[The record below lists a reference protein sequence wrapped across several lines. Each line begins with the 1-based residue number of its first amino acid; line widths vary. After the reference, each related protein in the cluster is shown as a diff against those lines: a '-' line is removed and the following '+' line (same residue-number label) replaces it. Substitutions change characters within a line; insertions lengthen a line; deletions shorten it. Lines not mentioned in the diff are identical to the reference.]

1 MTLIDTAE
9 MYGGGRSERLVGEA
23 IKGTERGRLF
33 IVSKVL
39 PNNAGRR
46 GIFRSCEESLQ
57 RLGTDYLDL
66 YLLHWRGSVPLAE
79 TVECMEKLERDGLI
93 RGWGVSNFD
102 TDDME
107 ELRRVKGGDGCLV
120 NQVLYHAASRGIEYS
135 LLPQMRERGVALMA
149 YCPLAQGGSLRRG
162 LFRSRAL
169 NDIAARRGATV
180 AQITGTSPETLEQ
193 LYALAHNLYGSQSFA
208 DAETL
213 FRALCLYNPHEPKYW
228 MGLGGSRQAQGRFE
242 GASDAYQMAALTT
255 GLSDP
260 EPLFFAARCL
270 LKMNKKAEAV
280 EGLEGLLGIGDDA
293 NPRHADVHRRA
304 ESLLAL
310 LKGGKTV

>member
-1 MTLIDTAE
+1 MKHIVRLKNGAEVPALGLGTWYLGDDAGRRAREIAALRTGIEKGMTLIDTAE

-79 TVECMEKLERDGLI
+79 TVECMEKLERDGMI

-162 LFRSRAL
+162 LFRSCAL

-180 AQITGTSPETLEQ
+180 AQILLAWTIRGGNVIAIPRSSSPEHTAEN
-193 LYALAHNLYGSQSFA
+193 AGA
-208 DAETL
+208 DAIELTAEEL
-213 FRALCLYNPHEPKYW
+213 
-228 MGLGGSRQAQGRFE
+228 
-242 GASDAYQMAALTT
+242 AAI
-255 GLSDP
+255 DREFAP
-260 EPLFFAARCL
+260 PRRKEPLD
-270 LKMNKKAEAV
+270 
-280 EGLEGLLGIGDDA
+280 IQ
-293 NPRHADVHRRA
+293 
-304 ESLLAL
+304 
-310 LKGGKTV
+310 

>member
-1 MTLIDTAE
+1 MKHIVRLKNGAEVPALGLGTWYLGDDAGRRAREIEALRAGIEKGMTLVDTAE

-23 IKGTERGRLF
+23 IKGIERGRLF

-39 PNNAGRR
+39 PNNAGRS
-46 GIFRSCEESLQ
+46 GIFRSCVESLK
-57 RLGTDYLDL
+57 RISTDYLDL

-107 ELRRVKGGDGCLV
+107 ELRRVKGGEDCLV

-180 AQITGTSPETLEQ
+180 AQILLAWTIRGGNVIAIPRSSSPEHTAEN
-193 LYALAHNLYGSQSFA
+193 AGA
-208 DAETL
+208 DAIELTAEEL
-213 FRALCLYNPHEPKYW
+213 
-228 MGLGGSRQAQGRFE
+228 
-242 GASDAYQMAALTT
+242 AAI
-255 GLSDP
+255 DREFAP
-260 EPLFFAARCL
+260 PRRKEPLD
-270 LKMNKKAEAV
+270 
-280 EGLEGLLGIGDDA
+280 IQ
-293 NPRHADVHRRA
+293 
-304 ESLLAL
+304 
-310 LKGGKTV
+310 

>member
-1 MTLIDTAE
+1 MKHIVKLKNGAEVPALGLGTWYLGDDAGRRAREIAALRTGIEKGMTLIDTAE

-79 TVECMEKLERDGLI
+79 TVECMEKLERDGMI

-180 AQITGTSPETLEQ
+180 AQILLAWAIRDGNTVAIPRSSSPDHTAEN
-193 LYALAHNLYGSQSFA
+193 AGA
-208 DAETL
+208 DAIELTADEL
-213 FRALCLYNPHEPKYW
+213 
-228 MGLGGSRQAQGRFE
+228 
-242 GASDAYQMAALTT
+242 AAI
-255 GLSDP
+255 DREFAP
-260 EPLFFAARCL
+260 PRRKEPLD
-270 LKMNKKAEAV
+270 
-280 EGLEGLLGIGDDA
+280 IQ
-293 NPRHADVHRRA
+293 
-304 ESLLAL
+304 
-310 LKGGKTV
+310 

>member
-1 MTLIDTAE
+1 MKHIVKLKNGAEVPALGLGTWYLGDDAGRRAREIAALRTGIEKGMTLIDTAE

-79 TVECMEKLERDGLI
+79 TVECMEKLARDGLI

-107 ELRRVKGGDGCLV
+107 ELLRVKGGDGCLV
-120 NQVLYHAASRGIEYS
+120 NQVLYHAASRGIEYK
-135 LLPQMRERGVALMA
+135 LLPWMRARGVALMA
-149 YCPLAQGGSLRRG
+149 YCPLAQGGTLRRG

-169 NDIAARRGATV
+169 NDIAARRSATAAQILLAWAIRGGNTV
-180 AQITGTSPETLEQ
+180 AIPRSSSPEHTAEN
-193 LYALAHNLYGSQSFA
+193 AGA
-208 DAETL
+208 DAIELTAEEL
-213 FRALCLYNPHEPKYW
+213 
-228 MGLGGSRQAQGRFE
+228 
-242 GASDAYQMAALTT
+242 AAI
-255 GLSDP
+255 DREFAP
-260 EPLFFAARCL
+260 PRRKEPLD
-270 LKMNKKAEAV
+270 
-280 EGLEGLLGIGDDA
+280 IQ
-293 NPRHADVHRRA
+293 
-304 ESLLAL
+304 
-310 LKGGKTV
+310 

>member
-1 MTLIDTAE
+1 MKHIVRLKNGAEVPALGLGTWYLGDDAGRRAREIAALRTGIEKGMTLVDTAE

-79 TVECMEKLERDGLI
+79 TVECMEKLERDGMI

-120 NQVLYHAASRGIEYS
+120 NQVLYHAASRGIEYE
-135 LLPQMRERGVALMA
+135 LLPWMRARGVALMA
-149 YCPLAQGGSLRRG
+149 YCPLAQGGTLRRG

-180 AQITGTSPETLEQ
+180 AQILLAWAIRGGDTIAIPRSSSPEHTAEN
-193 LYALAHNLYGSQSFA
+193 AGA
-208 DAETL
+208 DAIELTAEEL
-213 FRALCLYNPHEPKYW
+213 
-228 MGLGGSRQAQGRFE
+228 
-242 GASDAYQMAALTT
+242 AAI
-255 GLSDP
+255 DREFAP
-260 EPLFFAARCL
+260 PRRKEPLD
-270 LKMNKKAEAV
+270 
-280 EGLEGLLGIGDDA
+280 IQ
-293 NPRHADVHRRA
+293 
-304 ESLLAL
+304 
-310 LKGGKTV
+310 

>member
-1 MTLIDTAE
+1 MKHIVRLKNGAEIPALGLGTWYLGDDAGRRAREIAALRTGIEKGMALIDTAE

-135 LLPQMRERGVALMA
+135 LLPQMMERGVALMA

-180 AQITGTSPETLEQ
+180 AQILLAWAIRGGDTIAIPRSSSPEHTAEN
-193 LYALAHNLYGSQSFA
+193 AGA
-208 DAETL
+208 DAIELTAEEL
-213 FRALCLYNPHEPKYW
+213 
-228 MGLGGSRQAQGRFE
+228 
-242 GASDAYQMAALTT
+242 AAI
-255 GLSDP
+255 DREFAP
-260 EPLFFAARCL
+260 PRRKEPLD
-270 LKMNKKAEAV
+270 
-280 EGLEGLLGIGDDA
+280 IQ
-293 NPRHADVHRRA
+293 
-304 ESLLAL
+304 
-310 LKGGKTV
+310 

>member
-1 MTLIDTAE
+1 MKHIVRLKNGAEVPALGLGTWYLGDDADRRAREIAALRTGIEKGMTLIDTAE

-79 TVECMEKLERDGLI
+79 TVECMEKLERDGMI

-135 LLPQMRERGVALMA
+135 LLPQMRESGVALMA

-169 NDIAARRGATV
+169 NDIAVRRGATV
-180 AQITGTSPETLEQ
+180 AQILLAWTIRGGNVIAIPRSSSPEHTAEN
-193 LYALAHNLYGSQSFA
+193 AGA
-208 DAETL
+208 DAIELTAEEL
-213 FRALCLYNPHEPKYW
+213 
-228 MGLGGSRQAQGRFE
+228 
-242 GASDAYQMAALTT
+242 AAI
-255 GLSDP
+255 DREFAP
-260 EPLFFAARCL
+260 PRRKEPLD
-270 LKMNKKAEAV
+270 
-280 EGLEGLLGIGDDA
+280 IQ
-293 NPRHADVHRRA
+293 
-304 ESLLAL
+304 
-310 LKGGKTV
+310 

>member
-1 MTLIDTAE
+1 MKHIVKLKNGAEVPALGLGTWYLGDDAGRRAREIAALRTGIEKGMTLIDTAE

-180 AQITGTSPETLEQ
+180 AQILLAWAIRGGNVIAIPRSSSPEHTAEN
-193 LYALAHNLYGSQSFA
+193 AGA
-208 DAETL
+208 DAIELTAEEL
-213 FRALCLYNPHEPKYW
+213 
-228 MGLGGSRQAQGRFE
+228 
-242 GASDAYQMAALTT
+242 AAI
-255 GLSDP
+255 DREFAP
-260 EPLFFAARCL
+260 PRRKEPLD
-270 LKMNKKAEAV
+270 
-280 EGLEGLLGIGDDA
+280 IQ
-293 NPRHADVHRRA
+293 
-304 ESLLAL
+304 
-310 LKGGKTV
+310 

>member
-1 MTLIDTAE
+1 MKHIVKLKNGAEVPALGLGTWYLGDDAGRRAREIAALRTGIEKGMTLIDTAE

-46 GIFRSCEESLQ
+46 GIFRSCEESLK

-102 TDDME
+102 TDDMD

-180 AQITGTSPETLEQ
+180 AQILLAWTIRGGNVIAIPRSSSPEHTAEN
-193 LYALAHNLYGSQSFA
+193 AGA
-208 DAETL
+208 DAIELTAEEL
-213 FRALCLYNPHEPKYW
+213 
-228 MGLGGSRQAQGRFE
+228 
-242 GASDAYQMAALTT
+242 AAI
-255 GLSDP
+255 DREFAP
-260 EPLFFAARCL
+260 PRRKEPLD
-270 LKMNKKAEAV
+270 
-280 EGLEGLLGIGDDA
+280 IQ
-293 NPRHADVHRRA
+293 
-304 ESLLAL
+304 
-310 LKGGKTV
+310 

>member
-1 MTLIDTAE
+1 MKHIVRLKNGAEVPALGLGTWYLGDDAGRRAREIEALRTGIEKGMTLVDTAE
-9 MYGGGRSERLVGEA
+9 MYSGGRSERLVGEA
-23 IKGTERGRLF
+23 IKGIKRGRLF

-79 TVECMEKLERDGLI
+79 TVECMEKLVRDGMI

-180 AQITGTSPETLEQ
+180 AQIL
-193 LYALAHNLYGSQSFA
+193 LAWAIRGGNAIAIPRSSSSEHTAENAGA
-208 DAETL
+208 DAIELTAEEL
-213 FRALCLYNPHEPKYW
+213 
-228 MGLGGSRQAQGRFE
+228 
-242 GASDAYQMAALTT
+242 AAI
-255 GLSDP
+255 DREFAP
-260 EPLFFAARCL
+260 PRRKEPLD
-270 LKMNKKAEAV
+270 
-280 EGLEGLLGIGDDA
+280 IQ
-293 NPRHADVHRRA
+293 
-304 ESLLAL
+304 
-310 LKGGKTV
+310 

>member
-1 MTLIDTAE
+1 MKRIVRLKNGAEVPALGLGTWYLGDDAGRRAREIAALRTGIEKGMTLIDTAE

-46 GIFRSCEESLQ
+46 GIFRSCEESLK

-102 TDDME
+102 TDDMD

-180 AQITGTSPETLEQ
+180 AQILLAWAIRGGNTVAIPRSSSPEHTAEN
-193 LYALAHNLYGSQSFA
+193 AGA
-208 DAETL
+208 DAIELTAEEL
-213 FRALCLYNPHEPKYW
+213 
-228 MGLGGSRQAQGRFE
+228 
-242 GASDAYQMAALTT
+242 AAI
-255 GLSDP
+255 DREFAP
-260 EPLFFAARCL
+260 PRRKEPLD
-270 LKMNKKAEAV
+270 
-280 EGLEGLLGIGDDA
+280 IQ
-293 NPRHADVHRRA
+293 
-304 ESLLAL
+304 
-310 LKGGKTV
+310 

>member
-1 MTLIDTAE
+1 MKHIVRLKNGAEVPALGLGTWYLGDDAGRRAREIAALRTGIEKGMTLIDTAE

-39 PNNAGRR
+39 PDNAGRR
-46 GIFRSCEESLQ
+46 GIFRSCEESLK

-107 ELRRVKGGDGCLV
+107 ELRRIKGGDGCLV

-135 LLPQMRERGVALMA
+135 LLPKMMERGVALMA

-180 AQITGTSPETLEQ
+180 AQILLAWAIRGGNTVAIPRSSSPDHTAEN
-193 LYALAHNLYGSQSFA
+193 AGA
-208 DAETL
+208 DAIELTADEL
-213 FRALCLYNPHEPKYW
+213 
-228 MGLGGSRQAQGRFE
+228 
-242 GASDAYQMAALTT
+242 AAI
-255 GLSDP
+255 DREFAP
-260 EPLFFAARCL
+260 PRRKEPLD
-270 LKMNKKAEAV
+270 
-280 EGLEGLLGIGDDA
+280 IQ
-293 NPRHADVHRRA
+293 
-304 ESLLAL
+304 
-310 LKGGKTV
+310 